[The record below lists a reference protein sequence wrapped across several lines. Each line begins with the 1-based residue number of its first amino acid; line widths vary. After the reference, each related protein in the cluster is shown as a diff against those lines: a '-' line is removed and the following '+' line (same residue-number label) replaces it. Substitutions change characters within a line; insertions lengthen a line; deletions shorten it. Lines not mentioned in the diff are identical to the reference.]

1 MKNINLEIKIES
13 CNAAFQD
20 STRGELYR
28 ILLDIANDIQN
39 INEKKTIRD
48 INGNNVGTLTL
59 EIKED

>member
-13 CNAAFQD
+13 CNAAFQY
-20 STRGELYR
+20 SARGELYR